1 MRRDRVISAVSSLLG
16 HPLVA
21 ATSGLALG
29 VALTFIAYRAV
40 RTVTP
45 EHPEIGVLIVAA
57 FTMARM
63 MLVILALGI
72 YHVVAPEGFLM
83 FWLVLIVTFFA
94 GLIFETVKMSR
105 PYSPR
110 ISS

>member
-1 MRRDRVISAVSSLLG
+1 MRRDRVISAASSLFG

-21 ATSGLALG
+21 AASGLTLG
-29 VALTFIAYRAV
+29 VLLTFIAYHAT

-45 EHPEIGVLIVAA
+45 EHPEIGVLIVSA
-57 FTMARM
+57 FTVARM
-63 MLVILALGI
+63 MLVILALGV
-72 YHVVAPEGFLM
+72 YHVLAPEGFTM

-105 PYSPR
+105 PYSSR